1 MRYLTMILCL
11 IFLPAIVFAQES
23 KRISDS
29 GAYFN
34 PDISVIVDTYYQQAS
49 SGEGMAH
56 ILEEVSGF
64 GHSCGAEEV
73 HEHGPVEGL
82 NFREAE
88 VYFSGNIDPYFY
100 GYAIIAAF
108 EEGAHIEEA
117 VIQTTSLPY
126 GLEVKAGKLFSNFGR
141 INSQHSH
148 YWDFTDQPL
157 IYRLTFGDH
166 GINDMG
172 TQVSYLAPADFYL
185 LAGAEAFQGDNE
197 VSFSYS
203 GEDPLPAR
211 LGPRLLVGWLKVAPN
226 MPSKHGLQFG
236 TSFGQGI
243 HQEIH
248 DGNSDGTDDHWLDGY
263 NQFWGTDFV
272 YKYDSMK
279 AYGEGD
285 WIIQGE
291 YFRKDGDLIVRK
303 HDLNPAL
310 VSRHKKDQKDGYYLQ
325 ATYGVL
331 PNWQAGLRWEQVGLI
346 NKVKEP
352 DGSTDSFDASNKSSL
367 ALTYRMSEFSYL
379 RLQYSDGRYETA
391 LGSENVSQV
400 FLQLQISLGKH
411 GAHKF

>member
-1 MRYLTMILCL
+1 MRYFIIVLCL
-11 IFLPAIVFAQES
+11 SFSHIMVFGQGT

-34 PDISVIVDTYYQQAS
+34 PDISVIVDTYYQQS
-49 SGEGMAH
+49 SGSEGIAH

-64 GHSCGAEEV
+64 GHSHGDAG
-73 HEHGPVEGL
+73 HEHGPLEGL

-88 VYFSGNIDPYFY
+88 VYFSVNIDPSFY

-141 INSQHSH
+141 LNSQHSH

-157 IYRLTFGDH
+157 IYRLTLGDH
-166 GINDMG
+166 GLNDMG
-172 TQVSYLAPADFYL
+172 LAASYLAPTDFYL
-185 LAGAEAFQGDNE
+185 LGGIESFQGDNE
-197 VSFSYS
+197 QMSAYS
-203 GEDPLPAR
+203 GEDPLPER
-211 LGPRLLVGWLKVAPN
+211 LGPRVLAGWLKVAPN
-226 MPSKHGLQFG
+226 LPSKHGLQFG
-236 TSFGQGI
+236 ASFGQGV

-248 DGNSDGTDDHWLDGY
+248 DGNSDGTDDHWLDGH

-285 WIIQGE
+285 WILQGE
-291 YFRKDGDLIVRK
+291 YFRKDGDLVVRR
-303 HDLNPAL
+303 HDLVPAL

-325 ATYGVL
+325 AIYGIM
-331 PNWQAGLRWEQVGLI
+331 PNWQAGLRWEQAGLV
-346 NKVKEP
+346 NSERLP
-352 DGSTDSFDASNKSSL
+352 DGTRNSFAPSNKSSL
-367 ALTYRMSEFSYL
+367 ALTYRPSEFSYV
-379 RLQYSDGRYETA
+379 RLQYSNGNYETSG
-391 LGSENVSQV
+391 GSENISQIS
-400 FLQLQISLGKH
+400 LQLQISLGKH